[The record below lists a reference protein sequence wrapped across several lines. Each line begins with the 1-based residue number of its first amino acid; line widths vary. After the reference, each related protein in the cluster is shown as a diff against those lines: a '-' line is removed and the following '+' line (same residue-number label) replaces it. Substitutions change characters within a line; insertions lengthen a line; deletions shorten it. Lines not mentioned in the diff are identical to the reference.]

1 MIRTE
6 YEYQEML
13 KRVDQDNIFIQ
24 SQAKHFL
31 EMGFTEEQVN
41 HALEPS
47 LSFHAQLVDE
57 VQYYER
63 IKRGDFEAL
72 TNLSDLGRFLIGL
85 RIYRGISQSELA
97 RQLNVSEAQ
106 VSRDERN
113 EYHGISVEKAQKI
126 ISALDITLETKVKY
140 IPPLR
145 AAG

>member
-6 YEYQEML
+6 HEYQEML
-13 KRVDQDNIFIQ
+13 KRVDRDNEFIQ
-24 SQAKHFL
+24 SQGKHFL
-31 EMGFTEEQVN
+31 EMGLTEEQVS
-41 HALEPS
+41 HALEPA
-47 LSFHAQLVDE
+47 LSFHAQLVEE

-72 TNLSDLGRFLIGL
+72 TNLSDLGRILIGL

-97 RQLNVSEAQ
+97 RKLSVSEAQ

-113 EYHGISVEKAQKI
+113 EYHGISVEKAQKVI
-126 ISALDITLETKVKY
+126 NALDITLETRVKH